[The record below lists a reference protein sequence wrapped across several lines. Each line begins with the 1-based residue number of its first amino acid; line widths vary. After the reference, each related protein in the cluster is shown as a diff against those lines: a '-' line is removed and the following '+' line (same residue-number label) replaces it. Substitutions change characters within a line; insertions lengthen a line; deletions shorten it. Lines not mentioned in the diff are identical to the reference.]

1 MRISLIFLLFF
12 IGLFSFVRSQ
22 TKGDIHLF
30 DVSYSGSG
38 GNAEVSQK
46 TSYINRIGVGY
57 SYQRKKMSFGLQY
70 HFMFGDYSGKDIF
83 GAMRTSE
90 GLFIA
95 SDGSLTDISVFFRG
109 NSLYA
114 SVGRILPFSLQNNIS
129 LNFSAGVLQNNLAI
143 RSLGSSLPFLSA
155 DNIKGY
161 DQFSMG
167 PSVKQEIRWTHLGA
181 NKRINFYMALFVE
194 EAFLKNLRKYN
205 YFNNSTDEAWH
216 FNFMFGIQAGWIIPM
231 YIGEKEEEY
240 ID

>member
-1 MRISLIFLLFF
+1 M
-12 IGLFSFVRSQ
+12 
-22 TKGDIHLF
+22 HLF

-38 GNAEVSQK
+38 GNAEVGQK
-46 TSYINRIGVGY
+46 TNYINRIGVGY
-57 SYQRKKMSFGLQY
+57 SYQRNKMSFGLQY

-83 GAMRTSE
+83 AAMRTSE

-95 SDGSLTDISVFFRG
+95 SDGSLTDISVLFRG
-109 NSLYA
+109 NGLYA
-114 SVGRILPFSLQNNIS
+114 TVGRVFPLTATNNIN
-129 LNFSAGVLQNNLAI
+129 LNFCAGALQNNLAI
-143 RSLGSSLPFLSA
+143 RSLGSSLPFLFP

-167 PSVKQEIRWTHLGA
+167 PSVKQEVRWTHLGA
-181 NKRINFYMALFVE
+181 DKRINFYVGLFAE

-205 YFNNSTDEAWH
+205 YFNNAADEAWH
-216 FNFMFGIQAGWIIPM
+216 FNFMFGVQAGWIIPV